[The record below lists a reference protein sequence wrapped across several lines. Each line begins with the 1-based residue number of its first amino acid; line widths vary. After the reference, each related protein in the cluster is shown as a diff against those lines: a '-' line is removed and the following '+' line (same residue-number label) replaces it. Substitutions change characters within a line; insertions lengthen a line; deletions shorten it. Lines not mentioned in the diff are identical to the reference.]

1 MDAEQAYMAAFLITG
16 SHVDAELARARQR
29 AKLAVCPICGD
40 GFEVGDAV
48 ELYDNRN
55 VHQQCVVAC
64 ADMLFWADW
73 HRQSAD
79 AGRQRLPELR
89 RRLEYVGG

>member
-40 GFEVGDAV
+40 GFKHGDTVHLYQGRNAHRDCV
-48 ELYDNRN
+48 E
-55 VHQQCVVAC
+55 
-64 ADMLFWADW
+64 
-73 HRQSAD
+73 
-79 AGRQRLPELR
+79 AGIEIQYSDCDLW
-89 RRLEYVGG
+89 